1 MKKKNTNPNQP
12 SLLKTLQTYVMVG
25 LQEFWQNLKGRKT
38 LAIGMTAALATIP
51 TVFVACV
58 PKDTTPPE
66 APDASGN
73 EKPKPQEPT
82 TPNPGEQEKPTNP
95 SQPENPDPEQPEK
108 PDPEQPENP
117 NPEQP
122 TNPIESI
129 SDLTDEQKQLLVN
142 YIDENYK
149 DQIINK
155 ASYGTSSAKDA
166 ITIGYDIDLNNK
178 KVEALYNFISE
189 EQNNFTTIGFNADIN
204 LDKIIKALSSED
216 SNFNPSDFIKITSSS
231 IGIKNAVVMNKKD
244 NEYSE
249 KAPEVYATLLEAQ
262 GKENLTTASSIY
274 SVTRGSDSTS
284 EDLGVGLW
292 PNIRITVLTIK
303 DGKYDF
309 NTLRFITKDYN
320 NICNNNEQNFVI
332 VENESYSFGSE
343 NTIFAK
349 SNENEIVGVNLNGRT
364 YEIAYIENTPFL
376 EQ

>member
-95 SQPENPDPEQPEK
+95 SQPENPNPEK
-108 PDPEQPENP
+108 PGPEEPENP

-129 SDLTDEQKQLLVN
+129 SDLTDEQKQLLTN

-149 DQIINK
+149 DQILRKLLITNSSKVDTIAYDFDTNTNKINVLFK
-155 ASYGTSSAKDA
+155 HETQ
-166 ITIGYDIDLNNK
+166 DLDMYFAA
-178 KVEALYNFISE
+178 ELGA
-189 EQNNFTTIGFNADIN
+189 TIN
-204 LDKIIKALSSED
+204 LDKVVKALGSEKEVEEGDLSIDIKSTKKSST
-216 SNFNPSDFIKITSSS
+216 FKIY
-231 IGIKNAVVMNKKD
+231 KEE

-249 KAPEVYATLLEAQ
+249 KAPEVYSNLLAAEDKVDNTDEQ
-262 GKENLTTASSIY
+262 TIY
-274 SVTRGSDSTS
+274 SVKP
-284 EDLGVGLW
+284 LGDTYGGQVTEILGTGMW
-292 PNIRITVLTIK
+292 PAFQITTLTIK
-303 DGKYDF
+303 DGKYYLNSVQF
-309 NTLRFITKDYN
+309 VTKDYN
-320 NICNNNEQNFVI
+320 KTAATQDINYVFEEHVD
-332 VENESYSFGSE
+332 YSFGSE

-349 SNENEIVGVNLNGRT
+349 SNENEIVGVNLNDRT